1 MTSSRRSTDR
11 VVSRTGT
18 SAITSPCTVFRL
30 SCAAHRDLRPSPDLL
45 RGRSH
50 PSTAHVAESLTRLRA
65 PPPTARR
72 LSHHSLLR
80 SLWHALHW
88 RRSPGFPLCA
98 VTLTARGSVKSCPCA
113 QVVFGGSLTP
123 YASALVVIV
132 SPGYQRQRH
141 GMMASW
147 PS

>member
-1 MTSSRRSTDR
+1 MHGLPPIVRRAQGPQAVARSLAR
-11 VVSRTGT
+11 ALAPLHRT
-18 SAITSPCTVFRL
+18 R
-30 SCAAHRDLRPSPDLL
+30 R
-45 RGRSH
+45 
-50 PSTAHVAESLTRLRA
+50 ESLTRLRA